1 MQNPLRGKRK
11 DEIESFLSGTL
22 KHWHVR
28 HMRYK
33 KYWILIRS
41 DPKDLEIFNIL
52 S

>member
-11 DEIESFLSGTL
+11 DETEWFLSGTL

-28 HMRYK
+28 HMRHK
-33 KYWILIRS
+33 KHWILIRS